1 MEGGVAKYEK
11 NESRAQKALF
21 ILHKFAPAQLP
32 EKGKEEKKWKQS
44 SRHASVQQ

>member
-21 ILHKFAPAQLP
+21 ILHKFAPAQFARK
-32 EKGKEEKKWKQS
+32 EK
-44 SRHASVQQ
+44 R